1 MKRVNLR
8 NNGKVFVGG
17 LIGFVN
23 SGSVMSF
30 AFGLAFG
37 LMLAVAAYLMNHH
50 TTRNNGYLLSL
61 GLLGALALVML
72 YRYSLAFKFMPAG
85 LVALLSGALFIHN
98 LRQRTASVRH

>member
-1 MKRVNLR
+1 MANANAMLTGLFGVL
-8 NNGKVFVGG
+8 VFVGG

-61 GLLGALALVML
+61 GTP
-72 YRYSLAFKFMPAG
+72 RCPISFHSLAIKK
-85 LVALLSGALFIHN
+85 
-98 LRQRTASVRH
+98 R